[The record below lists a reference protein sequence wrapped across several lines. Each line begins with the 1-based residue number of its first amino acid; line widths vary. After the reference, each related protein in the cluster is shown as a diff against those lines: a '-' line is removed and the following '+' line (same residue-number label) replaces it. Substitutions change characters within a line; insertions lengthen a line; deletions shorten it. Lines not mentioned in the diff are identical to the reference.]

1 MTRGQHRRLRKSID
15 VWVDDEVHGTSSV
28 TVAAHLRECWDCS
41 SMAETT
47 LLVKRSL
54 RRLGEA
60 RPPPLAAARLR
71 RLASELAAM

>member
-1 MTRGQHRRLRKSID
+1 VTRVQHRRLRKAID
-15 VWVDDEVHGTSSV
+15 AWVDAEVHGISRV

-41 SMAETT
+41 SAAETT